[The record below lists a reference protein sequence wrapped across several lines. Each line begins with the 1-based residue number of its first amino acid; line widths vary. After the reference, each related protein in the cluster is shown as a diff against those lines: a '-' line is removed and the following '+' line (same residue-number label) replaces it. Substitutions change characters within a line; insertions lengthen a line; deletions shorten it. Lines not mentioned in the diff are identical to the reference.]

1 MSNHRIHHQSWMAVT
16 AYKLHALI
24 AKSSYL
30 SHKYIYLWSKIARA
44 LPDNTFKQ
52 QIFNSFQ
59 NIAWPELHFNPEQVW
74 VGSPTDLIDL
84 SLVPHLGEFDFEV
97 MFFRYLRYESE
108 VFKIL
113 ATRLPHYDLIVEIGA
128 NVGVFTVF
136 LGKYIQQKN
145 LDCQIYAFEPSRKA
159 FFRLQENL
167 RINRLHNVQVFNCG
181 IAHKTGFMKFYEP
194 EEHLTNGS
202 LIAEFAANFSDRVQ
216 ANDAL
221 FVDANT
227 LSSLLEHG
235 NNILLKIDVEGF
247 EKWILQGMESIILTK
262 KPEIVLE
269 VLPVTETD
277 LNTLG
282 FLQENYQFFSISET
296 GLVEQACFASQST
309 RDYLL
314 LPKK

>member
-1 MSNHRIHHQSWMAVT
+1 MAATV
-16 AYKLHALI
+16 YRLHALI

-52 QIFNSFQ
+52 QILNSFQ
-59 NIAWPELHFNPEQVW
+59 NIAWPELNFDPQQVW
-74 VGSPTDLIDL
+74 VGSPTDPIDL
-84 SLVPHLGEFDFEV
+84 SLVPHLGEFDFEA
-97 MFFRYLRYESE
+97 MFFRYLRYENE

-136 LGKYIQQKN
+136 FGKSIQQKKLN
-145 LDCQIYAFEPSRKA
+145 CKVYAFEPSREA

-167 RINRLHNVQVFNCG
+167 RVNRLHDMQVFNCG

-202 LIAEFAANFSDRVQ
+202 LLCEFAANFSDRVQ

-221 FVDANT
+221 FVDADT
-227 LSSLLEHG
+227 LGSLLENG
-235 NNILLKIDVEGF
+235 KNILLKIDVEGF

-269 VLPVTETD
+269 VLPVTEAD

-282 FLQENYQFFSISET
+282 FLKENYDFFSISEN
-296 GLVEQACFASQST
+296 GLVEQACFVGQST